1 MNRFCL
7 QKWLQSDPKSH
18 PKTTK
23 KRTKKQHKKRTK
35 KRPQHEQKISACRRA
50 RPANLTSCER
60 KAALAYAVR
69 YIHRFC
75 MYVFALCCS
84 KLYVFKGLPKDIEK
98 HRFLMLLAPDWP
110 LLASLRQLL
119 AALGPLLAALGRS
132 WAALGRS

>member
-1 MNRFCL
+1 M
-7 QKWLQSDPKSH
+7 
-18 PKTTK
+18 
-23 KRTKKQHKKRTK
+23 
-35 KRPQHEQKISACRRA
+35 
-50 RPANLTSCER
+50 
-60 KAALAYAVR
+60 AYAVR
-69 YIHRFC
+69 YINRFG
-75 MYVFALCCS
+75 MYVFALCYS